1 MMDKIL
7 FVCTGNTCRSPMAQ
21 VIFNML
27 SAQKGLGIVAESAG
41 VATVS
46 GLYAS
51 DNAVRAIAEIGG
63 DLSTFRTRFLP
74 EVDLNEYKLFVA
86 LSDEHADI
94 MRSMGIPDSHIRVL
108 RRAPNVNDKYDIRQG
123 IVDPYGGDINVYRK
137 CRDEIYGAVK
147 GLIASI

>member
-1 MMDKIL
+1 MDKIL

-27 SAQKGLGIVAESAG
+27 SAQKGLDIVAQSAG
-41 VATVS
+41 VATVT
-46 GLYAS
+46 GLPAS
-51 DNAVRAIAEIGG
+51 DNAQKAIAEIGG
-63 DLSTFRTRFLP
+63 DLSEFRTRFLP
-74 EVDLNEYKLFVA
+74 EIDLNEYKLFVA
-86 LSDEHADI
+86 LSDEHAEI
-94 MRSMGIPDSHIRVL
+94 MRSMGIPESFIRVL

-123 IVDPYGGDINVYRK
+123 IVDPYGGDIYTYRK